1 MIRLMKRTIIF
12 LSLAVALLATSCHI
26 KYEQPEVPQEALIR
40 HYNPAD
46 STFNVAELSWR
57 EFYKDSLLCDLIDT
71 VLVRNL
77 DMQVALKRLGQS
89 AAYFKQSKWAYAPNL
104 SASASAGYARSAEYA
119 TSEAGMDVYTGSP
132 VFSLGVSASWEVD
145 IWGKIM
151 KQKKARL
158 QQLFA
163 QENYKNAVQTQLIAN
178 TATYYYQL
186 VALDMQKQFTLET
199 IDNRESYYETVQSLK
214 ASAQANEVAV
224 LQAESQLLVAKS
236 YIPQVETS
244 IHHIENAL
252 NLLMGQAGVEI
263 KRCTMTE
270 RAMFQ
275 HLKIDSTGVPALLLR
290 NRPDV
295 LQAENTLKANMYNY
309 NAAVAALYP
318 SLTLSGS
325 VSSDAPALN
334 QWFMMPAS
342 LIYNAIG
349 GLLQPL
355 INGRQLRTQR
365 NVAYLEYEA
374 SVLDFKKTV
383 LNAGMEVSN
392 ALCAYRNNRE
402 MVGYLYKQYL
412 ALSKAYDFSYEL
424 LLNGYATYLDVLS
437 AQEGVFNAQMSLIDA
452 VSQMISDQIELY
464 RALGGGWDVPE
475 NEEQAEQIAI
485 NEALSQPMKAPTKS
499 ELRRQAKRAEKLQK
513 AQAGEY

>member
-1 MIRLMKRTIIF
+1 MKRTIIF

-119 TSEAGMDVYTGSP
+119 SSDLGKDVYTGSP

-224 LQAESQLLVAKS
+224 LQAESQLLV
-236 YIPQVETS
+236 E
-244 IHHIENAL
+244 
-252 NLLMGQAGVEI
+252 
-263 KRCTMTE
+263 
-270 RAMFQ
+270 
-275 HLKIDSTGVPALLLR
+275 
-290 NRPDV
+290 
-295 LQAENTLKANMYNY
+295 
-309 NAAVAALYP
+309 
-318 SLTLSGS
+318 
-325 VSSDAPALN
+325 
-334 QWFMMPAS
+334 PAS
-342 LIYNAIG
+342 
-349 GLLQPL
+349 
-355 INGRQLRTQR
+355 
-365 NVAYLEYEA
+365 
-374 SVLDFKKTV
+374 
-383 LNAGMEVSN
+383 
-392 ALCAYRNNRE
+392 
-402 MVGYLYKQYL
+402 
-412 ALSKAYDFSYEL
+412 
-424 LLNGYATYLDVLS
+424 
-437 AQEGVFNAQMSLIDA
+437 
-452 VSQMISDQIELY
+452 
-464 RALGGGWDVPE
+464 
-475 NEEQAEQIAI
+475 
-485 NEALSQPMKAPTKS
+485 TKS
-499 ELRRQAKRAEKLQK
+499 KTPLTC
-513 AQAGEY
+513 